1 MGGNGSKID
10 FQSLIQLNIDLYWS
24 IFKFRAIFKVCPN
37 SSVGSTLDIFPLIL
51 VDQRG
56 REFKSTW
63 RNNFFWP
70 FFSVSNYINF
80 YIYVICMLYSTQ
92 IRSQKVWVVYVYYRF
107 ILEQCVMS
115 KQSKSIQFHFML
127 YFLLLDRSGPGIQK
141 YVNPNH
147 DYKPVIGSNMI
158 HHTVRE

>member
-1 MGGNGSKID
+1 M
-10 FQSLIQLNIDLYWS
+10 
-24 IFKFRAIFKVCPN
+24 CPN

-70 FFSVSNYINF
+70 FFSVSNYIIF

-107 ILEQCVMS
+107 ILEQCVS
-115 KQSKSIQFHFML
+115 SFVSLQQWILKTSYAITPSKSYILSSPDTKYKKRKGGRALPIIQIGSL
-127 YFLLLDRSGPGIQK
+127 TLSKVLLLFDITENKAVVFLVLLS
-141 YVNPNH
+141 
-147 DYKPVIGSNMI
+147 
-158 HHTVRE
+158 

>member
-1 MGGNGSKID
+1 MIKVCFFHKDQLGIGLLGRKWAEMGQKLD
-10 FQSLIQLNIDLYWS
+10 
-24 IFKFRAIFKVCPN
+24 FRALFSEIQTCIGLFLSLEHCYKMCPN

-107 ILEQCVMS
+107 ILEQC
-115 KQSKSIQFHFML
+115 
-127 YFLLLDRSGPGIQK
+127 
-141 YVNPNH
+141 
-147 DYKPVIGSNMI
+147 
-158 HHTVRE
+158 E